1 MRNPKSILTLSL
13 SLSLSLLLH
22 PSVQTNSFYSSW
34 KVLSAARSSRIHPL
48 SMTYSSLGSVCD
60 CYCSNS
66 LSSIQIHCE
75 YFFDLRPQTSLSP
88 PNPTF
93 NIQQKSKVH
102 THKHTTDLTI
112 PPLQLT
118 LINLESRIM
127 ENLSSLLMLISLSLP
142 LEISASQLANVVSRN
157 N

>member
-1 MRNPKSILTLSL
+1 MRNPKSILTL

-66 LSSIQIHCE
+66 LSSIQIPANTSSTS
-75 YFFDLRPQTSLSP
+75 DLTLS
-88 PNPTF
+88 TKS

-118 LINLESRIM
+118 LINLEYRIM